1 MSALDSCCTVLSVCG
16 LSVLL
21 KTVLPNNGM
30 HEIRKKTCI
39 SELVDIFHIVQWK
52 IFCSNMVQTMMCRN
66 LGYTGLK
73 ARSGKVSEPC
83 RKWLSKNFCKK
94 YWTSDCQ
101 IKLPCL
107 CRRAYQIFH
116 LPPKLRI
123 GCWLMR
129 FLLWWLKSHIPV
141 FSLLFMPYL
150 CLEIHISHTICML
163 ELFIKFLLFSITS
176 SSSSFYSHL

>member
-1 MSALDSCCTVLSVCG
+1 
-16 LSVLL
+16 
-21 KTVLPNNGM
+21 M